1 MRHITEGGVVQ
12 AQKLQGP
19 LQLLERVD
27 AALAR
32 FSANG
37 EKNTAC

>member
-1 MRHITEGGVVQ
+1 MRHITEGGVIQ

-32 FSANG
+32 FNAN
-37 EKNTAC
+37 EEENAAY